1 MRQLLMRRPDLRA
14 LPALELPAE
23 VSLRNADGEDV
34 PQLASLLKAAFA
46 DDSWTLERVDR
57 ALLEAP
63 DVVQTL
69 LLIEDS
75 EIVATASARLAPD
88 RFPGSGYLHW
98 VAADP
103 HRSGRGLGRAIS
115 LAVLHVFADLGCK
128 DAVLETDDHRLP
140 AIRTYLNLG
149 FAPEQADSSHQE
161 RWQAIREAL
170 AARK

>member
-1 MRQLLMRRPDLRA
+1 MRQLLMRRPNLAA
-14 LPALELPAE
+14 LAGLELPPGVSQRDAE
-23 VSLRNADGEDV
+23 PADAAE
-34 PQLASLLKAAFA
+34 LARLLETAFV
-46 DDSWTLERVDR
+46 DPTWTVERVNR

-63 DVVQTL
+63 DVVRTL
-69 LLIEDS
+69 LLCEDGK
-75 EIVATASARLAPD
+75 IVATASARLAPE

-103 HRSGRGLGRAIS
+103 GRAGRGLGRAIS
-115 LAVLHVFADLGCK
+115 LAVLHVFADLGCR

-149 FAPEQADSSHQE
+149 FTPEDADPSHPE
-161 RWQAIREAL
+161 RWQSIHEAL